1 MNKGRGE
8 CVGDA
13 SPTVGKEEIPNFPYF
28 KPSFAHISGIVVYPI
43 KHKSTD
49 QCNEIG
55 S

>member
-1 MNKGRGE
+1 MNKGRRV

-13 SPTVGKEEIPNFPYF
+13 SSTVRKEEIPNVPYF
-28 KPSFAHISGIVVYPI
+28 KPSFTHISGIVVYPI

-55 S
+55 N